1 MIGRRENPALQNRV
15 MLVIGG
21 SRGIGAA
28 VARLAAARGWTVA
41 LTYNSGAAEADALV
55 AAIAAAGGAAR
66 AVPCNVADEASIAAA
81 FAAAGELGPL
91 GAMVYS
97 SGITGAASSLA
108 DAKADTLQQVV
119 AVNLTGAMIAARD
132 AVRSMPHGG
141 SIVLVSSRAS
151 ERGSAGEYVWYAATK
166 GGLNSLAI
174 GLSREVAQQGIRVN
188 CVSPGPVATDML
200 SPERQAKGAA
210 AVPMQRVG
218 RPEEIAEA
226 VLFLASD
233 AASYITGANLAAA
246 GGA

>member
-1 MIGRRENPALQNRV
+1 
-15 MLVIGG
+15 MLVLGG

-28 VARLAAARGWTVA
+28 VARMAAARGWTVA
-41 LTYNSGAAEADALV
+41 LTYNSGAAEAEALV
-55 AAIAAAGGAAR
+55 QAIAAAGGTAGAIR
-66 AVPCNVADEASIAAA
+66 CDVSDEASIVSA
-81 FAAAGELGPL
+81 FAAARELGPL

-97 SGITGAASSLA
+97 SGITGAASPLA
-108 DAKADTLQQVV
+108 EVSAATLQQVV
-119 AVNLTGAMIAARD
+119 AVNLTGAMIAARE
-132 AVRSMPHGG
+132 AVRAMPDGG
-141 SIVLVSSRAS
+141 SIVLISSRAS
-151 ERGSAGEYVWYAATK
+151 DRGSAGEYVWYAATK

-188 CVSPGPVATDML
+188 CVSPGPVATEML

-210 AVPMQRVG
+210 AVPMQRVA

-233 AASYITGANLAAA
+233 AASYVTGANIAAA